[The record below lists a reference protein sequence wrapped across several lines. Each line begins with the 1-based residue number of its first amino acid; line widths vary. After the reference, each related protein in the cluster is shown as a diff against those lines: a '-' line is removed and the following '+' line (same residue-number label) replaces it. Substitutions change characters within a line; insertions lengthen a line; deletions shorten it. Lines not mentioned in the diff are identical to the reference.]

1 MIRNKKTEIRLTTKK
16 IIKKVSE
23 IKYRKKIRKQSKTSV
38 RFDGRFPLSVSFSS
52 LPTLSPS
59 SLYMYVR

>member
-23 IKYRKKIRKQSKTSV
+23 IKYRKKNKKTE
-38 RFDGRFPLSVSFSS
+38 
-52 LPTLSPS
+52 
-59 SLYMYVR
+59 